1 MHIGIDAH
9 AIGAQQ
15 GGNETYIRN
24 LITALAELDQTHE
37 YTLYFSVAAA
47 AEVWRNRYANF
58 AVRLLPPPTPLVR
71 VPLALALELRRRPV
85 DVLHVQYTAPPFCP
99 APVVTTIHDLAFEHL
114 PETFT
119 RRGKAQLRLTVRR
132 TARHAAHIL
141 TVSEFSRQDIIKTYH
156 LPPGKIT
163 VTHNGCEAQ
172 FTPQPAAEREAAT
185 IKQKFG
191 IARDYLLAVGSLQPR
206 KNLVRLLRAYAQLRE
221 QQPDFQLQ
229 LVIVGRQLWLYQEI
243 LREIRQQNFVADVI
257 VTGYASDADLPALYR
272 SAVALLYPSLFEGF
286 GLPPLEAMACGT
298 PVITSNSSS
307 LPEVVGDAALLVNP
321 YDESELA
328 QAMWRI
334 TNDAALRSQLS
345 QAGLQQAKRFT
356 WAAAAEKTWAVYQ
369 AIIEQYSHLET
380 RI

>member
-1 MHIGIDAH
+1 
-9 AIGAQQ
+9 
-15 GGNETYIRN
+15 
-24 LITALAELDQTHE
+24 
-37 YTLYFSVAAA
+37 
-47 AEVWRNRYANF
+47 
-58 AVRLLPPPTPLVR
+58 
-71 VPLALALELRRRPV
+71 
-85 DVLHVQYTAPPFCP
+85 
-99 APVVTTIHDLAFEHL
+99 
-114 PETFT
+114 
-119 RRGKAQLRLTVRR
+119 
-132 TARHAAHIL
+132 
-141 TVSEFSRQDIIKTYH
+141 
-156 LPPGKIT
+156 
-163 VTHNGCEAQ
+163 
-172 FTPQPAAEREAAT
+172 
-185 IKQKFG
+185 
-191 IARDYLLAVGSLQPR
+191 
-206 KNLVRLLRAYAQLRE
+206 LRE

-257 VTGYASDADLPALYR
+257 VTGYANDEDLPALYR
-272 SAVALLYPSLFEGF
+272 SAVALVYPSLFEGF

-321 YDESELA
+321 YEESELA